1 MANQKISDRV
11 SDDVRVR
18 DSAGPNRAAEW
29 YLPPLLGA
37 RTGAVSYV
45 AGDWQPARGQTRQ
58 VFMRPALEKHKA
70 PKKNPSQRPVLQIEL
85 ELPRAPEDDESA
97 RREVELPDRG
107 VAIVDFSI

>member
-11 SDDVRVR
+11 SDDARVR

-37 RTGAVSYV
+37 RTGAVSYA
-45 AGDWQPARGQTRQ
+45 AGDWPVRGQTRQ

-70 PKKNPSQRPVLQIEL
+70 PKKTPSQRPVLQIEL
-85 ELPRAPEDDESA
+85 ELPRAPEDDEA
-97 RREVELPDRG
+97 PRREVELPDRG